1 MGLRAP
7 GRQQAGVVAAAPRG
21 VGFGAGWTGQARLA
35 PQEGES
41 PRRCWLHASGPSWA
55 LPSWER
61 LTPAGTQSPFCT
73 HRFRPVGASAWDP
86 LWQGPGPR
94 GGGPSGAPHPFSGP
108 QAPPQGGQ
116 GEGLS
121 VGGPPEGPA
130 RTGCW
135 PGSLPPFEA
144 GSSPTADAAGSWAP
158 LGAREAQARLR
169 VICASVAPPAD
180 GAKASG
186 GRSAGPARG
195 SGPGS
200 DYCARSCLWAH
211 GEAPALSPD
220 GGDKNDEMC
229 VL

>member
-1 MGLRAP
+1 M
-7 GRQQAGVVAAAPRG
+7 GVVAAAPCG
-21 VGFGAGWTGQARLA
+21 VGFGAWWTGQAWLA

-41 PRRCWLHASGPSWA
+41 PRRCWLRASGPSWA

-61 LTPAGTQSPFCT
+61 LPPAGTQSPFRT
-73 HRFRPVGASAWDP
+73 HRFRPVGASASDP
-86 LWQGPGPR
+86 LWQGP
-94 GGGPSGAPHPFSGP
+94 GP

-144 GSSPTADAAGSWAP
+144 GSSLTADAAGSPAP
-158 LGAREAQARLR
+158 LGARVAQARLR
-169 VICASVAPPAD
+169 VIRASVAPPAD

-186 GRSAGPARG
+186 GRWAGPAGG

-200 DYCARSCLWAH
+200 NYCARSRLWAR